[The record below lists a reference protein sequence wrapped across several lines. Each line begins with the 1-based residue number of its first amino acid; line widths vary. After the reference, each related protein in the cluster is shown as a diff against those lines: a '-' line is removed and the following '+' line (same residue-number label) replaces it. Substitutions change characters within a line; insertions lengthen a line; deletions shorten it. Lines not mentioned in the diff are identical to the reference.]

1 MKQNRS
7 LWAAILRTLSS
18 CKPRLLVALCNI
30 DNIHYVN
37 DLRGQESPGCIL
49 NSKPEFGTTIVADGC
64 ILSNRFF
71 TMGTYVLFF

>member
-37 DLRGQESPGCIL
+37 DLRGQESPGVHL
-49 NSKPEFGTTIVADGC
+49 EFKTGIRYH
-64 ILSNRFF
+64 NRRRW
-71 TMGTYVLFF
+71 MHP